1 MVAVKP
7 YTTMPEVGSGDER
20 FRVAKGLLA
29 MDEYKETCHES
40 NASVSPAIRTDL

>member
-1 MVAVKP
+1 MNVQELIGTARRLVA
-7 YTTMPEVGSGDER
+7 GD
-20 FRVAKGLLA
+20 KGLLA